1 MQIPSIK
8 DFSSFNTT
16 NVYSNDINPIQ
27 LSKLTN
33 NFHIKVYILENYL
46 LVARLDLSPARV
58 VVI

>member
-1 MQIPSIK
+1 MQIPSIN

-16 NVYSNDINPIQ
+16 NVYSNDINPIHS
-27 LSKLTN
+27 SKLTN
-33 NFHIKVYILENYL
+33 NFHIKLYIHENYL